1 MITQK
6 YMIRFI
12 IYVQYI
18 INCLSK
24 ASQPYT
30 PQGRDLH
37 ITQVLDNHNL
47 ATSHSP
53 PKIRIRD
60 EIYEL
65 LEVAT
70 RFTHNA
76 MISSFY
82 IPKSLFADKRQQ
94 HKNTAIQA

>member
-1 MITQK
+1 
-6 YMIRFI
+6 MIRFI
-12 IYVQYI
+12 IYVHYI

-37 ITQVLDNHNL
+37 VTQVLDNHNL

-60 EIYEL
+60 E
-65 LEVAT
+65 T
-70 RFTHNA
+70 
-76 MISSFY
+76 
-82 IPKSLFADKRQQ
+82 
-94 HKNTAIQA
+94 